1 MRGSGSEQ
9 NVGKSDSFQ
18 QLLATG

>member
-18 QLLATG
+18 QFLATG